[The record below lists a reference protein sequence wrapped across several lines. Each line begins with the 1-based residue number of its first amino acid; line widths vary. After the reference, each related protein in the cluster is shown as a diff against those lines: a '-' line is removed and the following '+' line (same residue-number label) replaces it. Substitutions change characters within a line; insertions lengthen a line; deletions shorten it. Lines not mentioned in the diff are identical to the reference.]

1 MNKKLNIVVL
11 MLVLVIM
18 VFTAC
23 GKKAEDKTTDPGI
36 VKDNSETETKTDTST
51 NTNTD
56 TPKDDEPKFEFE
68 KREIK
73 FGTTSAESTIVVQ
86 TMKLFSEK
94 VAAATNGNVDVQIY
108 PGSQLGS
115 VSEMVQSAQLGAI
128 DMSMSQPSTLADLGA
143 KEMGVLGL
151 PYLFTSFEQRWKV
164 LYGEIG
170 QDLLEAVAPSGTGL
184 VGFGYFADGARSF
197 FTTEGN
203 PIRSLADVK
212 GMKLRVMDTVID
224 NDYVIALGGSPTPTS
239 SSEMYS
245 ALQTGIVNGAEQP
258 IAAYYANKYYEVSDF
273 LTLDEHTYNTLVIV
287 FSEKIWDTLSP
298 ELQEVLVNCWNE
310 AANENKQLIIDTE
323 AELLEKIADEGVEII
338 RLTDTAD
345 WVAAMDS
352 VYTKHAGNLQEYI
365 DRIKG
370 ITDQFFYRQLYI
382 NLGYS

>member
-370 ITDQFFYRQLYI
+370 ITD
-382 NLGYS
+382 